1 MSAKRKRLRRNIVEL
16 CRELIDGATD
26 FVSGSR
32 ALRKLYLEV
41 PDTEK
46 TMFFPIIG
54 FESET
59 DDYSLGEERKKYD
72 QESLKKLDYQ
82 MADYTLRAKHSV
94 LAACQTLI
102 KFYA

>member
-59 DDYSLGEERKKYD
+59 DDYPSRRGAKEIRSRKPKEIRLPNGRLHI
-72 QESLKKLDYQ
+72 ESE
-82 MADYTLRAKHSV
+82 A
-94 LAACQTLI
+94 
-102 KFYA
+102 